1 LRRPYEY
8 GAVHRQ
14 WWHAEQTAGL
24 TNSTPPTHHR
34 SADPHPRFAYREAPL
49 SPGGAFLFSGLR
61 EAPGSPPA
69 DFAFTVFLTTIT
81 QADSLAGVSGIKTV
95 IGFDNRRRFSF
106 FALSFI

>member
-1 LRRPYEY
+1 
-8 GAVHRQ
+8 
-14 WWHAEQTAGL
+14 
-24 TNSTPPTHHR
+24 
-34 SADPHPRFAYREAPL
+34 
-49 SPGGAFLFSGLR
+49 LFSGLR